1 MEEPTI
7 RVPVTCPSCT
17 KENLFTLP
25 IAGTAAALLS
35 RSVLKFNCNCQ
46 TEWNATEGERQQIRE
61 YLAVLGPAASETDS
75 VALSKR
81 SS

>member
-17 KENLFTLP
+17 KENLFPLP
-25 IAGTAAALLS
+25 IASAAAALLS
-35 RSVLKFNCNCQ
+35 RSALKFNCKCQ

-61 YLAVLGPAASETDS
+61 YLSVLSPAASETRS
-75 VALSKR
+75 VALSEL
-81 SS
+81 